1 MPVKKTSPD
10 TIRSVGAYI
19 AAHPERRFT
28 IVELS
33 LHFHVRSTALKSA
46 FKAEFGVTI
55 HQYHLQV
62 SMQKAR
68 QHLEAG
74 QQVKETALQFGYRH
88 IGNFSRAFKKIHNT
102 PPEAHKQ

>member
-1 MPVKKTSPD
+1 MPTKNTSLN
-10 TIRSVGAYI
+10 TIKFVGAYI

-33 LHFHVRSTALKSA
+33 LHFGIKITALKAA

-62 SMQKAR
+62 SMQKAKE
-68 QHLEAG
+68 HLEAG
-74 QQVKETALQFGYRH
+74 QQVKQTAYQFGYRH
-88 IGNFSRAFKKIHNT
+88 IGNFSRAFKKVHKT